1 MGIAEQLGIDPV
13 KLGIQAF
20 NFLLLLFILQ
30 RVAYKPLLRIMD
42 ARSARIRADLDE
54 ARRLR
59 EESER
64 DRETYRAQLNRVRDE
79 ARGVLEEANN
89 VAARIREQAIID
101 AEAQNH
107 VSLQRARD
115 EIAREKEHAIAEL
128 RREVGDLAIQVA
140 TQVLGRSMD
149 TSDQRRLVDEALAR
163 VEPAQVN

>member
-59 EESER
+59 E
-64 DRETYRAQLNRVRDE
+64 
-79 ARGVLEEANN
+79 
-89 VAARIREQAIID
+89 
-101 AEAQNH
+101 
-107 VSLQRARD
+107 
-115 EIAREKEHAIAEL
+115 
-128 RREVGDLAIQVA
+128 
-140 TQVLGRSMD
+140 
-149 TSDQRRLVDEALAR
+149 
-163 VEPAQVN
+163 

>member
-1 MGIAEQLGIDPV
+1 MGIAEQLGIDPI

-30 RVAYKPLLRIMD
+30 RVAYKPLLKMMD
-42 ARSARIRADLDE
+42 KRSAQIRGDLDE

-59 EESER
+59 EEGER
-64 DRETYRAQLNRVRDE
+64 DRETYRAQLNRARDE
-79 ARGVLEEANN
+79 ARSILEEANN
-89 VAARIREQAIID
+89 VAARIREQAILD
-101 AEAQNH
+101 AESQNQ

-140 TQVLGRSMD
+140 TQVVGRSMD

-163 VEPAQVN
+163 VQPAGVN